1 METKLEEIL
10 FVIATICVGA
20 AFILIS
26 ALALSA
32 VFL

>member
-1 METKLEEIL
+1 MEELEIIL
-10 FVIATICVGA
+10 FVVATVCVGA